1 MAKKEAFGLSLLDVL
16 SNALVGAIV
25 LMVVAASFIKVL
37 SDLEEHN
44 DPYEGN
50 SNDITAVEFRPVS
63 DPKRSTKW
71 LTACFELH
79 GGKPEDVQLLFHSDH
94 PDQATCIERFQG
106 VYEKKYWLVVRE
118 CQWDDGDWR
127 LELQTDS
134 AAAMP
139 DSISIHVNAGLQPL
153 SLAADLRTLKDLP
166 RQAGNHYLFTVSE
179 SARLPKIFR

>member
-37 SDLEEHN
+37 GELEEHN
-44 DPYEGN
+44 DPNDGN

-79 GGKPEDVQLLFHSDH
+79 GGKPEEVQLLVRSKRL
-94 PDQATCIERFQG
+94 DQTNCIERFQG
-106 VYEKKYWLVVRE
+106 VYEKQYWLVVRE
-118 CQWDDGDWR
+118 CLWEEGEWQV
-127 LELQTDS
+127 ELQTTS

-139 DSISIHVNAGLQPL
+139 DSISIHINAGLRPL
-153 SLAADLRTLKDLP
+153 SLPADLRTLKDWT
-166 RQAGNHYLFTVSE
+166 RQAGNHYLFTVLE
-179 SARLPKIFR
+179 SPRLPKIIR

>member
-16 SNALVGAIV
+16 SNALVVAIV
-25 LMVVAASFIKVL
+25 LMVIATSFIKVL

-63 DPKRSTKW
+63 DPMRSTKW

-79 GGKPEDVQLLFHSDH
+79 GGKPEEVQLLFLSDH

-106 VYEKKYWLVVRE
+106 VYEKQYWLVVRE
-118 CQWDDGDWR
+118 CMWEDGEWE
-127 LELQTDS
+127 LVLQTTS

-153 SLAADLRTLKDLP
+153 SLPPGLRTLKDLP
-166 RQAGNHYLFTVSE
+166 KQAGNHYLFTVSE
-179 SARLPKIFR
+179 SASLPKISR